1 MRRKVFL
8 SLAIVVALV
17 AGGVAGGLL
26 NGVVLGEPG
35 GSIPTPINY
44 QGTLLNQSTGSPV
57 PNGQYSIVFSV
68 YSTSTGGSPL
78 WQETQTVDVE
88 DGLFSVL
95 LGAVVAL
102 DASIFDGSPRYL
114 GIEVE
119 GDGEMTPRQLLASV
133 PYAFHAEDADTLDG
147 MEGAD
152 LEESAEIDADIAA
165 HALSPAAHHA
175 RYTDLEA
182 WAAVL
187 SSDGAGSGLD
197 ADTVDGLHASALEES
212 AEIDADIAAHALSPA
227 AHHARYTNS
236 EAWAAVLAND
246 GSGSG
251 LDADMLDGM
260 SSANFATAAHTH
272 DNRYYTESESNTRYV
287 NVGGDTM
294 TGTLYVDTSS
304 SYGVYG
310 EGNNYGVKGVGFYG
324 VSGYSGDYTG
334 VYGQSDGY
342 AGVWG
347 ASSDTGVRGGGATWD
362 FYAGGMGTNYGPFT
376 GAHEVKLSADFPQDI
391 QPGMIVS
398 VTGEVQM
405 RMTDGETSYSSTLPT
420 VQLSDTP
427 GDSRVFGA
435 LVMEAP
441 LPDDHW
447 YTSESEDDRFG
458 IVNALGEGRVW
469 VTNVNGDIEAGDYI
483 TTSAVA
489 GYGQKQDDDLLHSY
503 TLGKAIEDVVWSEV
517 TETVEFDGHTYKAYP
532 IAVVY
537 TSG

>member
-17 AGGVAGGLL
+17 VGGVAGGLL
-26 NGVVLGEPG
+26 NGVILAEPG
-35 GSIPTPINY
+35 GSIPTLINY

-133 PYAFHAEDADTLDG
+133 PYAFHAEDADTVDG
-147 MEGAD
+147 MEGAG

-165 HALSPAAHHA
+165 HASNANAHHA
-175 RYTDLEA
+175 RYTD
-182 WAAVL
+182 
-187 SSDGAGSGLD
+187 
-197 ADTVDGLHASALEES
+197 
-212 AEIDADIAAHALSPA
+212 
-227 AHHARYTNS
+227 S
-236 EAWAAVLAND
+236 EAWAAILAND
-246 GSGSG
+246 GSGST

-260 SSANFATAAHTH
+260 NSADFAAATHAH
-272 DNRYYTESESNTRYV
+272 DNRYYTESESDTRYV

-294 TGTLYVDTSS
+294 MGTLYVNTGSGDAIGVRGQSNYGHGVHGESTFGH
-304 SYGVYG
+304 GVYG
-310 EGNNYGVKGVGFYG
+310 
-324 VSGYSGDYTG
+324 
-334 VYGQSDGY
+334 
-342 AGVWG
+342 WG
-347 ASSDTGVRGGGATWD
+347 GTYD
-362 FYAGGMGTNYGPFT
+362 FYAGGPGTNYGPFT
-376 GAHEVKLSADFPQDI
+376 GAHEVRLCAGFPQDFK
-391 QPGMIVS
+391 PGLIVS
-398 VTGEVQM
+398 VTGEAQV
-405 RMTDGETSYSSTLPT
+405 RTDGEEISFSSTLPT

-435 LVMEAP
+435 LIAEAP

-447 YTSESEDDRFG
+447 YIDESAEGDRFG
-458 IVNALGEGRVW
+458 IVNALGEGKVW
-469 VTNVNGDIEAGDYI
+469 VTNVNGDIQAGDYI
-483 TTSAVA
+483 TTSAIA
-489 GYGQKQDDDLLHSY
+489 GYGQKQGDDLLHSY
-503 TLGKAIEDVVWSEV
+503 TLGKAIESVDWSEV
-517 TETVEFDGHTYKAYP
+517 TETVEFDGHTYKTYP